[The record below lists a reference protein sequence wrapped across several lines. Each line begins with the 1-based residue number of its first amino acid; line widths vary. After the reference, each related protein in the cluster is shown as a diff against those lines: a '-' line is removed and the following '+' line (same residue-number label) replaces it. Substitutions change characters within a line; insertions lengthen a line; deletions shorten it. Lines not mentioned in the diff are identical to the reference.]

1 MTQETGGGAEGGPG
15 QAEAALMDL
24 VRDATVRIHRPGAGY
39 ATDGPGQG
47 FLGSGFFIAPS
58 WVLTCAHVAM
68 RGEGREVNVL
78 FRADPYSAELTEV
91 PGVVLAALPE
101 SRPAG
106 ATGWPAPDLA
116 LIQLRRPVEHTCVYV
131 TERSEAMLRG
141 RKVRCVGWAP
151 SPGGGLTTLSGDCE
165 VKGTYGGWADADQQ
179 IRLDG
184 DWLEPGMSGGPVVD
198 VARGEV
204 VGVIKSRL
212 DDHQGGTAVGIERLR
227 SLTVPAG
234 PVETESDDTYQAVFH
249 AHDRYHADRHNS
261 PASTER
267 TWADV
272 QSDLPGPPGRVLS
285 PKRRIDLLGRLAE
298 FPPPVSTRNLLAL
311 LDGLPNVHARDL
323 RPAPRG
329 WRDGLGS
336 LYDAR
341 VRDRDAALELV
352 LRYCMGVLAADRPFD
367 VPSTRTATKSLWEW
381 VKRVAD
387 EDLSRDFRQE
397 LVLHWRAVR
406 QRRDQEHQR
415 APTPTN
421 EPARYGERAFVLLEL
436 EPRGWERDLYDWRIG
451 VARPTGEVL
460 PVAEDSQGTGL
471 GALPERL
478 AAPLAEAF
486 RRCDEPDSPA
496 VLQVA
501 VVPALFGLDVDNWQV
516 TPDGLPLGVVRPVVV
531 RRSERGQPTD
541 ELDRL
546 RRTRWNSIRNSSMQ
560 AEVVDCEDGM
570 AVRVPELT
578 ALHALAHETVPVLC
592 RYGERPG
599 PETAAGLVRVLE
611 GGFGVALWR
620 RTGEADAVCTEF
632 HRRAADTVAEVRT
645 SDRLP
650 QKIHEL
656 RQGVCAGRTETYWSD
671 GIALFYDDPHY
682 SLPGSGQLL
691 EAP

>member
-1 MTQETGGGAEGGPG
+1 
-15 QAEAALMDL
+15 MDL

-39 ATDGPGQG
+39 AADGPGQG

-101 SRPAG
+101 TRPAG
-106 ATGWPAPDLA
+106 VTGWPAPDLA

-415 APTPTN
+415 AP
-421 EPARYGERAFVLLEL
+421 
-436 EPRGWERDLYDWRIG
+436 
-451 VARPTGEVL
+451 
-460 PVAEDSQGTGL
+460 
-471 GALPERL
+471 
-478 AAPLAEAF
+478 APMDEAG
-486 RRCDEPDSPA
+486 P
-496 VLQVA
+496 
-501 VVPALFGLDVDNWQV
+501 
-516 TPDGLPLGVVRPVVV
+516 
-531 RRSERGQPTD
+531 
-541 ELDRL
+541 L
-546 RRTRWNSIRNSSMQ
+546 RRTRLRPAGAGAARLGTGPVRLADRRRPPHRGGPARCRGQPGHGARCPAGAARRPARRGVQ
-560 AEVVDCEDGM
+560 AV
-570 AVRVPELT
+570 
-578 ALHALAHETVPVLC
+578 
-592 RYGERPG
+592 
-599 PETAAGLVRVLE
+599 
-611 GGFGVALWR
+611 R
-620 RTGEADAVCTEF
+620 RTGQP
-632 HRRAADTVAEVRT
+632 RRAPGR
-645 SDRLP
+645 
-650 QKIHEL
+650 
-656 RQGVCAGRTETYWSD
+656 GRT
-671 GIALFYDDPHY
+671 GAARPGRRQLAGDPRRPAARRRTPGGRPPY
-682 SLPGSGQLL
+682 GSG
-691 EAP
+691 ATDR